1 MTTRSQTK
9 KAVTELSSG
18 GEFETSTA
26 ENIQTENLI
35 AGPSKSPKV
44 QPENLQEIKA
54 LLRKR

>member
-1 MTTRSQTK
+1 MTTRSQKRKT
-9 KAVTELSSG
+9 VTELSF
-18 GEFETSTA
+18 GEFKTLTA
-26 ENIQTENLI
+26 EKNPTENLI